1 MEKDL
6 VVNLA
11 DYPEW
16 ARTALLIL
24 ANKNFLAACARAR
37 APNLYCRALPL
48 RSRTIAAPC
57 AKAAADR
64 RVLCHRCGVMF
75 IIFLPNMSGSARGV

>member
-6 VVNLA
+6 IVNLA

-24 ANKNFLAACARAR
+24 ANKNFLAACARA
-37 APNLYCRALPL
+37 PNLYIYRRAEPL
-48 RSRTIAAPC
+48 RSHTLAAPC

-64 RVLCHRCGVMF
+64 RVCRRCGVMF